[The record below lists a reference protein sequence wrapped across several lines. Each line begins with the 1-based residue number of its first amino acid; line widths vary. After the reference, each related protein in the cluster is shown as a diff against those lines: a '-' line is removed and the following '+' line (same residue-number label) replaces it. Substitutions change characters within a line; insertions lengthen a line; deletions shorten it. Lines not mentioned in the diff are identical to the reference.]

1 MRGREHTRLIGGVVA
16 LVVIVGAW
24 WAWPSDGDPR
34 VAGPPGSARVV
45 EVVDGDTL
53 RVEVDG
59 TTETVRMLGIDT
71 PETHHPTKPVECFGA
86 EASARLAELAP
97 AGAIVRLERD
107 VEARDHYD
115 RLLAYVYVTG
125 ADGSE
130 ILANASLVGDGF
142 AVALAID
149 PNRAHRG
156 EIAALEQQARAS
168 GAGLWGTCGGP
179 GVAIDA
185 VTGR

>member
-1 MRGREHTRLIGGVVA
+1 MRGREHTRLIGGIVA

-24 WAWPSDGDPR
+24 WAWPGDR
-34 VAGPPGSARVV
+34 GADVAGPPGSARVV

-53 RVEVDG
+53 RVQVDG
-59 TTETVRMLGIDT
+59 TTETVRLLGIDT
-71 PETHHPTKPVECFGA
+71 PETRHPTKPVECFGA
-86 EASARLAELAP
+86 EASERLAELAP
-97 AGAIVRLERD
+97 AGAVVRLERD

-115 RLLAYVYVTG
+115 RLLAYIYVTG
-125 ADGSE
+125 GDGTEVLANTSMVADGY
-130 ILANASLVGDGF
+130 

-149 PNRAHRG
+149 PNRAHRS

-168 GAGLWGTCGGP
+168 AAGLWGACGGP
-179 GVAIDA
+179 GVAVDA

>member
-1 MRGREHTRLIGGVVA
+1 MRRREHTRLVGSIVALVAVVA
-16 LVVIVGAW
+16 LW
-24 WAWPSDGDPR
+24 WAWPDDGSTS

-59 TTETVRMLGIDT
+59 RTETVRLLGIDT
-71 PETHHPTKPVECFGA
+71 PETNHPTKPVECFGA
-86 EASARLAELAP
+86 EASARLADLAP
-97 AGAIVRLERD
+97 AGAVVRLERD

-115 RLLAYVYVTG
+115 RLLAYVYVSG
-125 ADGSE
+125 ADGAE
-130 ILANASLVGDGF
+130 MLANTSLVADGY

-149 PNRAHRG
+149 PNRAHRA
-156 EIAALEQQARAS
+156 EIASLEQRARAS
-168 GAGLWGTCGGP
+168 GAGMWGACGGP
-179 GVAIDA
+179 GVAVDA

>member
-1 MRGREHTRLIGGVVA
+1 MRRREHTRLVGSVVA
-16 LVVIVGAW
+16 LVIVVAIW
-24 WAWPSDGDPR
+24 WAWPDDGSTR
-34 VAGPPGSARVV
+34 ATGPPGSATVV

-59 TTETVRMLGIDT
+59 RAETVRLLGIDT
-71 PETHHPTKPVECFGA
+71 PETNHPTKPIECFGA
-86 EASARLAELAP
+86 EASARLSELAP
-97 AGAIVRLERD
+97 AGAVVRLERD

-125 ADGSE
+125 SNGAE
-130 ILANASLVGDGF
+130 VLANTSLVGDGY

-149 PNRAHRG
+149 PNRAHRA
-156 EIAALEQQARAS
+156 EIATLEQQARAA
-168 GAGLWGTCGGP
+168 GAGLWGACGGP
-179 GVAIDA
+179 GVAVDA

>member
-1 MRGREHTRLIGGVVA
+1 MSGREHTRLIAGVVA
-16 LVVIVGAW
+16 LVVVLGAW
-24 WAWPSDGDPR
+24 WAWPSDRESD

-45 EVVDGDTL
+45 DVVDGDTL
-53 RVEVDG
+53 RVQLDG
-59 TTETVRMLGIDT
+59 VTETVRLLGIDT
-71 PETHHPTKPVECFGA
+71 PETQHPTKPVECFGA

-97 AGAIVRLERD
+97 VGSVVRLERD

-125 ADGSE
+125 GEGTE
-130 ILANASLVGDGF
+130 ILANTSMVSDGY

-149 PNRAHRG
+149 PNRAHRS
-156 EIAALEQQARAS
+156 EIATLEQQARAS
-168 GAGLWGTCGGP
+168 GAGLWGACGGP
-179 GVAIDA
+179 GVAVDA